1 MNRRKT
7 KTEREL
13 VADMSKSTLIFCE
26 KQGKCKN
33 CPLVDIKNEYNV
45 CCMVAYLIYLLDE
58 RSKGNESNM

>member
-13 VADMSKSTLIFCE
+13 IADVSKTTLIFCN

-33 CPLVDIKNEYNV
+33 CPLYPIKEKHNV
-45 CCMVAYLIYLLDE
+45 GCMEAYLIYLIQKE
-58 RSKGNESNM
+58 CN